1 MNHLDGS
8 LNCSDC
14 HPFDSISDPQVRC
27 LFLNAFDA
35 MILLDPEGR
44 LTAANPAARELLAID
59 PDRPI
64 ARRWEAFS
72 PSEELATIAEK
83 LAEHDALQGT
93 GTVMG
98 KNGGPRNV
106 EYRATANFTPDR
118 HLLILKDLTNCH
130 QLETDFLD
138 IRERHQLVIQGIGE
152 GVWDWDCKTDVA
164 IVSPRYWEIQG
175 YDPDEMG
182 NESFSDFLDRV
193 HPDDRDRLKTVT
205 QNHLERQE
213 PYEIEMRVRHRDGH
227 YIWIYSR
234 AQAVRDETGRPRR
247 MVGAVADISDRKQA
261 ELALQEREALFRKV
275 TANIPGA
282 IFRYILHPDG
292 SNRVI
297 YMSPSCHDV
306 WEVEAE
312 RVARNSQCLW
322 DMTHPDDLRGLY
334 ESVIRS
340 AQTLKLWVHEWRV
353 LPPSRR
359 QKWLHGIGRPERQ
372 PDGSIIWDSFA
383 LDITARK
390 QAEIALRDNEER
402 LRLALFAAN
411 QGLYDLNIRT
421 GEAIV
426 SPEYARML
434 GYEPEELQET
444 NLKWRDRLHPDDL
457 PSAYQAYDD
466 YIARRRSDY
475 RVEFRQR
482 TKTGEWQWIL
492 SVGKLVEWDRDG
504 RPLRMIGTHTDIG
517 AYKQME
523 ADLRESRRQLQ
534 DVLNSCAA
542 HIVQLWVFPDRTW
555 EYKYIAP
562 GCERLYGYTAEE
574 IVADPKL
581 WSSRVHPDDFQTA
594 VRPALHALLDRG
606 EDVRSEYRFYRKDGI
621 LRWFAETLTGR
632 YDPGQNLWSVTVVA
646 VDTTERK
653 EAELALQQSEYLFRS
668 VLETVPLIAAIVD
681 RRGDITLVNDCLL
694 EQTGWKREEILHRNW
709 FSIFIP
715 PEIRESLYEF
725 FFRRAPETGEFP
737 VRYENEILT
746 RTGERRLIAWNNTAL
761 RDRDRRIVGFASIGE
776 DITDRRRA
784 EEALKRQ
791 AQQERLILEIT
802 HQVRQSL
809 ELEEILTFTVTT
821 IRQTLDADRVEV
833 FRFDADGNGTAIAQ
847 SHRNAATPLSEPSPD
862 GSYTLDAPIMQ
873 SQTDGT
879 AQVWG
884 LLIVH
889 AHPRA
894 ENWDLVTPSF
904 LRRLADQLAIAIRQ
918 SELYREART
927 QLTKHQEIA
936 DRLQHDVLHDHLTGL
951 PNRTALM
958 KRLCQVCQPREPGD
972 RFSKFAI
979 LFLDLNGFKKIN
991 DNWGHA
997 AGDRV
1002 LKIVARRL
1010 QTCIRDTDLVAR
1022 LGGDEFVL
1030 LLEPIREVTDVIE
1043 VGDRI
1048 HQVLQGAIELEETT
1062 VTIGTSIGIAIGES
1076 PAAVPEQLLDE
1087 ADRAMYQ
1094 AKRKRLR
1101 YVLFG
1106 DAGGSDFLANS

>member
-8 LNCSDC
+8 LNYSDC

-282 IFRYILHPDG
+282 IFRYVLHPDG

-297 YMSPSCHDV
+297 YMSPGCHDV

-312 RVARNSQCLW
+312 RVARNAQCLW

-353 LPPSRR
+353 LAPSRR

-606 EDVRSEYRFYRKDGI
+606 EDVRSEYRFYRKDGS

-632 YDPGQNLWSVTVVA
+632 YDPGQNLWSVTIVA

-761 RDRDRRIVGFASIGE
+761 RDRDDRIVGFASIGE

-802 HQVRQSL
+802 HPVRQSL

-833 FRFDADGNGTAIAQ
+833 FRFDADGSGTAIAQ

-862 GSYTLDAPIMQ
+862 GPYTLDAPIMQ

-904 LRRLADQLAIAIRQ
+904 LRRIADQLAIAIRQ

-1030 LLEPIREVTDVIE
+1030 LLEPIREITDVIE